1 MSLDTR
7 MVHPQLATTQWI
19 NVGLDVTFQ
28 TDYILRQLPSWS
40 FWHWS
45 ILASCS
51 AHARDVKPLWIS
63 WHEKREGLGD
73 LWLCFGNH
81 GQLGN
86 LQMKVTW
93 ENIQM
98 GNFSL
103 PCLTTGY
110 IWMKPSFHLLV
121 CSLNRMVLNLHP
133 FLAEV
138 VECQRLTPREF
149 VRQNEQI
156 LFRMLALFCRCTVQ
170 NCSFF
175 FLQYRAFQS
184 KNCVDVFP
192 RITWFKNVKKTSNH
206 FERSGADE
214 VSLSQHS
221 RHPAGWLDDSL
232 ISLGFSWC
240 SLQLKE
246 SKSEC
251 KRQNYDPKIIKISEN
266 ARNTHGHSKLA
277 VKRS

>member
-1 MSLDTR
+1 MFDFWRIHFDEAVVSFVSLLT
-7 MVHPQLATTQWI
+7 LTAW
-19 NVGLDVTFQ
+19 
-28 TDYILRQLPSWS
+28 
-40 FWHWS
+40 
-45 ILASCS
+45 
-51 AHARDVKPLWIS
+51 LWTCT
-63 WHEKREGLGD
+63 HFR
-73 LWLCFGNH
+73 
-81 GQLGN
+81 
-86 LQMKVTW
+86 
-93 ENIQM
+93 
-98 GNFSL
+98 
-103 PCLTTGY
+103 
-110 IWMKPSFHLLV
+110 
-121 CSLNRMVLNLHP
+121 
-133 FLAEV
+133 AEI

-175 FLQYRAFQS
+175 FAVS
-184 KNCVDVFP
+184 GVPVKKMCGCVPKNNLVQK
-192 RITWFKNVKKTSNH
+192 REKTSNH

-221 RHPAGWLDDSL
+221 RHPAGWLDNSL